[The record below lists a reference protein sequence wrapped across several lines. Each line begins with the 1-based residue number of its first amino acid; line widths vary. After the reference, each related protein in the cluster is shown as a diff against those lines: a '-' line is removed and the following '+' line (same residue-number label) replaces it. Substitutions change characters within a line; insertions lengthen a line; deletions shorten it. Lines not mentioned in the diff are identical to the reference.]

1 MNLIQEKIKDTVV
14 CGIKG
19 IKSIKLSKKALNFNS
34 QNGKKEFIVF
44 EAIGSDLKSCLAHS

>member
-19 IKSIKLSKKALNFNS
+19 IKSIKLSKKTLNFNS